1 METWYEAFGSS
12 VSPAQVERST
22 EQSVWIG
29 GRRVS
34 RNTDWR
40 CYFPSQQEAWDWVQA
55 RAEGK
60 LAECQEHV
68 HRYKLQLEKV
78 VAARRKAGF

>member
-1 METWYEAFGSS
+1 METWYEACSS
-12 VSPAQVERST
+12 RVDPVEVERST

-34 RNTDWR
+34 RVTDWR
-40 CYFPSQQEAWDWVQA
+40 CFFPSEQEAWDWVQA

-60 LAECQEHV
+60 LSEYQEHV

-78 VAARRKAGF
+78 IAARRKAGF